1 MSNAF
6 LIGLTLVLIGC
17 RSPVPNHTAGAER
30 PTLPSDTNTVIS
42 VSERPTMF
50 TVVSKTSGRHI
61 VPGIDIYA
69 DGRCLI
75 HRFDGT
81 ESEKRV
87 APSELSE
94 LLRFLDQ
101 SGFFG
106 MSNFLIDSKVKAAQL
121 LPGGG
126 IRMRSVTDANYILI
140 FARTISK
147 TNRIERY
154 ALDKELEWYPEIA
167 ELKAMRDAFRRV
179 HEVVGETRR
188 W

>member
-1 MSNAF
+1 
-6 LIGLTLVLIGC
+6 
-17 RSPVPNHTAGAER
+17 
-30 PTLPSDTNTVIS
+30 
-42 VSERPTMF
+42 MF
-50 TVVSKTSGRHI
+50 SVVSKTSGKYL
-61 VPGIDIYA
+61 VPGIDLYA

-75 HRFDGT
+75 RRFDGT
-81 ESEKRV
+81 EREKRV

-106 MSNFLIDSKVKAAQL
+106 MSNFLIDSKVKAAQI

-126 IRMRSVTDANYILI
+126 IRMRSVTDANFILI
-140 FARTISK
+140 SARTTSK

-154 ALDKELEWYPEIA
+154 ALDEELEWYPEIA

-179 HEVVGETRR
+179 HEVVGEARR